1 MAVLINEAVALCE
14 GIADL
19 LLRSVPTTEG
29 REAYALRKAVGELSA
44 NAEQLLLDGAL
55 GTQLN
60 ACFKAALDAGATF
73 AGMDKIRRYIA
84 DTVTDSSSVITQIVA
99 HSSTIM
105 CLAGMARIITTTTFT
120 SRDDVQLTIDL
131 MRSALDPMKE
141 VAADELPAE
150 TYQAVNNLGA
160 AVMRHLAR
168 TELSLPRKII
178 YNAKQPKAGYA
189 LAYLIYADA
198 DRSDE
203 IIRENKIVHPAFM
216 PATVRVLSQ

>member
-84 DTVTDSSSVITQIVA
+84 DTDSSSVITQIVA

-141 VAADELPAE
+141 IAADELPAE

-203 IIRENKIVHPAFM
+203 IVRENKIVHPAFC
-216 PATVRVLSQ
+216 PIEVRVLSQ